1 MKLHDKP
8 PLIGG
13 YVRHAAMR
21 IALCRA
27 STSHRLI
34 ARRHPCFATS
44 TVVDD
49 ANDDD
54 VQLSDCHTL
63 NELLETK
70 RARRGG
76 ERPRWTTKSDGTT
89 RAVAR
94 AGSVEEVR
102 AIVLESTSTSATLG
116 AASSAAVAALSR
128 AAALGRA
135 SWAMKKGRRGAAM
148 RDETDAQMTT
158 ATPPFEGADGEAFAS
173 VLRDSLDREGG
184 SLSARTLAKAFR
196 DAASVRFDAFPAA
209 TLTRAA
215 TERFEEETTLG
226 AGDVTGLI
234 WGVASFY
241 RGRRMDE
248 NEGEAVAMF
257 ASAANR
263 AVIRSFSTERWNP
276 GRDTAQGAT
285 LCTALKQLMTVHR
298 MVGGDVP
305 RDTLDAMLEIAAS
318 NARAFSPTQVS
329 FIFHDVVTIDPK
341 ALRDADVVAKLT
353 EGMELDEKTPFS
365 TISALMWCYAKTD
378 ALLNDVVSK
387 RHMDALYLNTRVKLE
402 TAPDDCTARDLAMN
416 LYAVAR
422 LGPQHVGFA
431 DADYHDAICRALHPH
446 LATAR
451 PKALVMISWALN
463 NMRPNTDEFFIQSTF
478 LQAVGE
484 AVRHSAY
491 RFAPSELAPTLH
503 ALVSLRVNNPK
514 LLETSRSLFRQNML
528 AFAEKT
534 QNLSL
539 MLWSFATTEY
549 DVGKETLLEALDVFL
564 DGFDRA
570 SPQEAKTIMQSLAR
584 LHLTLTDEVD
594 ALTDKINEA
603 IEFHMH
609 EYSKPDCE
617 VLAWSLLQM
626 NVQASETLL
635 ERVGVES
642 VSNDAGDVEYVVHKA
657 NQE

>member
-1 MKLHDKP
+1 
-8 PLIGG
+8 
-13 YVRHAAMR
+13 MR
-21 IALCRA
+21 IAVRRA

-44 TVVDD
+44 AVVDD

-54 VQLSDCHTL
+54 DDDVQLSDGHTL

-102 AIVLESTSTSATLG
+102 AIVLESTSTSATRG
-116 AASSAAVAALSR
+116 ASSAAAVAALSR

-135 SWAMKKGRRGAAM
+135 SWAKEKKGRRGAAM

-158 ATPPFEGADGEAFAS
+158 ATTPFEGADGEEFAS

-196 DAASVRFDAFPAA
+196 DAAAVRFDAFPAA

-248 NEGEAVAMF
+248 DEGEAVAMF

-365 TISALMWCYAKTD
+365 TISALMWCYAKAD

-387 RHMDALYLNTRVKLE
+387 RHIDALYLNTRVKLE

-514 LLETSRSLFRQNML
+514 LLETSRSLFRENML

-564 DGFDRA
+564 EGFDRA

-642 VSNDAGDVEYVVHKA
+642 VSNDAGDVEYVVHKP

>member
-1 MKLHDKP
+1 
-8 PLIGG
+8 
-13 YVRHAAMR
+13 MR
-21 IALCRA
+21 IAVRRA

-44 TVVDD
+44 AVVDD
-49 ANDDD
+49 ANDEVHAD
-54 VQLSDCHTL
+54 VELSHTL

-76 ERPRWTTKSDGTT
+76 ERPRWTTKSDETT

-94 AGSVEEVR
+94 ARSVEEVR
-102 AIVLESTSTSATLG
+102 AIVLESTSTSAARG
-116 AASSAAVAALSR
+116 AASAAAVAALSR
-128 AAALGRA
+128 AAALGRV
-135 SWAMKKGRRGAAM
+135 SGAMKKGRRGAVM
-148 RDETDAQMTT
+148 RDETDTQMTPP
-158 ATPPFEGADGEAFAS
+158 ATPFDGADGEAFAS

-184 SLSARTLAKAFR
+184 SLSARTLARAFR
-196 DAASVRFDAFPAA
+196 DAAAVRFDAFPAA

-248 NEGEAVAMF
+248 DEGEAVANF
-257 ASAANR
+257 LSAANR
-263 AVIRSFSTERWNP
+263 TLIRSFSSERWNP

-305 RDTLDAMLEIAAS
+305 RDTLDALLEIAAS
-318 NARAFSPTQVS
+318 NAGAFSPTQVS

-341 ALRDADVVAKLT
+341 ALHDADAIAKLT

-365 TISALMWCYAKTD
+365 TISALMWCYAKAD
-378 ALLNDVVSK
+378 ALLNGVVSK
-387 RHMDALYLNTRVKLE
+387 RHMDALYLSTRVKLE

-514 LLETSRSLFRQNML
+514 LLETSRNLFRQNMP

-564 DGFDRA
+564 DGFNRA
-570 SPQEAKTIMQSLAR
+570 SPQESKTIIQSLAR
-584 LHLTLTDEVD
+584 LHLTLTDEAD
-594 ALTDKINEA
+594 APALTDQINEA

-626 NVQASETLL
+626 NVQASEALL

-642 VSNDAGDVEYVVHKA
+642 VSNDAGDVEYVVHKPGID
-657 NQE
+657 ET

>member
-1 MKLHDKP
+1 
-8 PLIGG
+8 
-13 YVRHAAMR
+13 MR
-21 IALCRA
+21 IAVHRA
-27 STSHRLI
+27 VTSRRLI
-34 ARRHPCFATS
+34 ARRRHPCFATS
-44 TVVDD
+44 AVVDD
-49 ANDDD
+49 VHHDDDD
-54 VQLSDCHTL
+54 VELSHTL

-70 RARRGG
+70 RSRRGG

-94 AGSVEEVR
+94 ARSVEEVR
-102 AIVLESTSTSATLG
+102 AIVLESTSASASAARG
-116 AASSAAVAALSR
+116 AASAAAVAALRR

-135 SWAMKKGRRGAAM
+135 SGAMKKGRRGAAM
-148 RDETDAQMTT
+148 RDETDAGMTLPAT
-158 ATPPFEGADGEAFAS
+158 ATFEGADGEAFAS

-184 SLSARTLAKAFR
+184 SLSARTLARAFR
-196 DAASVRFDAFPAA
+196 DAAAVRFDAFPAA

-234 WGVASFY
+234 WGMASFY

-248 NEGEAVAMF
+248 DEGEAIATF

-305 RDTLDAMLEIAAS
+305 RDTLDALLEIAAS
-318 NARAFSPTQVS
+318 NAGAFSPTQVS

-341 ALRDADVVAKLT
+341 ALHDADVVAKLT

-365 TISALMWCYAKTD
+365 TISALMWCYAKAD
-378 ALLNDVVSK
+378 ALLNGVVSK
-387 RHMDALYLNTRVKLE
+387 RHMDALYFNTRVKLE

-514 LLETSRSLFRQNML
+514 LLETSRSLFRENML

-570 SPQEAKTIMQSLAR
+570 SPQEAKTIIQSLAR
-584 LHLTLTDEVD
+584 LHLTLTDEAD
-594 ALTDKINEA
+594 DLTHKINEA

-642 VSNDAGDVEYVVHKA
+642 VSNDAGDVEYVVHKPGI
-657 NQE
+657 EES